1 MQNCNQIC
9 KSGTEA
15 MDPDFCNL
23 KSDLDPYRV
32 GYTDPDP
39 GDKSLEKVG
48 TCTWN

>member
-15 MDPDFCNL
+15 MDPDFYNI
-23 KSDLDPYRV
+23 KSDLDLYRE

-48 TCTWN
+48 TCT